1 MSTTCI
7 IVLVIAALII
17 ISAAVILI
25 FVTKWSS
32 RYWRDRWPEDQ
43 SRPREDK

>member
-1 MSTTCI
+1 MSAYVIVPVI
-7 IVLVIAALII
+7 IAIV
-17 ISAAVILI
+17 AVPAIILI
-25 FVTKWSS
+25 FVTRAAA